1 MYAWR
6 TCLFNVPSLVM
17 RKEND
22 LVSSLIFLIAI
33 FKDWVI
39 VSAIESWGVF
49 NACKEQKSLK
59 MTNTYSTF
67 LERF

>member
-1 MYAWR
+1 
-6 TCLFNVPSLVM
+6 M

>member
-1 MYAWR
+1 MG
-6 TCLFNVPSLVM
+6 
-17 RKEND
+17 KEND
-22 LVSSLIFLIAI
+22 LVSSLISVIFLIAI

-39 VSAIESWGVF
+39 VSAIESWGFF